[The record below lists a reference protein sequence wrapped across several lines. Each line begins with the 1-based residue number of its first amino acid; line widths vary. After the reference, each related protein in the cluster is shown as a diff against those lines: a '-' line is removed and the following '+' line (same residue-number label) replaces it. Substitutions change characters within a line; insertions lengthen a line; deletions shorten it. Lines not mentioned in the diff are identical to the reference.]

1 MDAET
6 LKLLARVIEVG
17 GMPGLSVAVIALTFK
32 LYLGGPKERQPEP
45 DPTANALQS
54 IAAEMRAMRLE
65 LVEHRTEADTRLTE
79 HDRRLGVIETR
90 INKG

>member
-6 LKLLARVIEVG
+6 LKLFARLIEVG
-17 GMPGLSVAVIALTFK
+17 GLPGLALTVVFLTVK
-32 LYLGGPKERQPEP
+32 LYIGGPKERQAEP
-45 DPTANALQS
+45 DPTANAIQS
-54 IAAEMRAMRLE
+54 LATEMRAMRLE

-79 HDRRLGVIETR
+79 HDRRLGVIENR